1 MSTRGIVSSSLPD
14 VFCSARSL
22 TYLLTRSHSHI
33 LSRRLCYGQESRKE
47 MQENLKK
54 MGEPNWEKVF
64 KDADVFAEEQAGR
77 NENTLAGVSQAIR
90 HPNTN
95 TRMS

>member
-1 MSTRGIVSSSLPD
+1 
-14 VFCSARSL
+14 
-22 TYLLTRSHSHI
+22 
-33 LSRRLCYGQESRKE
+33 